1 MTYNN
6 CKFPCNLNNFSR
18 PFHCLLFG
26 ECKKWIWGPV
36 LLFVVAYP
44 SDMRLPTTFLNTNLQ
59 LFNSNVIILGQHTI
73 SMPFEHC
80 RKITPFQM
88 HNVTYCKV
96 STMWV
101 SVGGF
106 DVSWPQR
113 MNLMM
118 ELDLVW
124 LIKYSVSCW
133 VYLGQAQPLKQL
145 SYLRHQSKTI
155 RSQVSVLSSCH
166 FPLTES
172 RGTVFYLTS
181 IKTWAL
187 TSCPTPLPAPQRPFS
202 LPPQRLRRKI
212 GREENQNG

>member
-1 MTYNN
+1 MLAENGPIHDSTFVLRAFSALHEGCLTLPLWVEMTYNN

-26 ECKKWIWGPV
+26 ECKKWIRGPV

-80 RKITPFQM
+80 GKITPFQM

-106 DVSWPQR
+106 DVS
-113 MNLMM
+113 
-118 ELDLVW
+118 
-124 LIKYSVSCW
+124 
-133 VYLGQAQPLKQL
+133 
-145 SYLRHQSKTI
+145 
-155 RSQVSVLSSCH
+155 
-166 FPLTES
+166 
-172 RGTVFYLTS
+172 
-181 IKTWAL
+181 
-187 TSCPTPLPAPQRPFS
+187 
-202 LPPQRLRRKI
+202 
-212 GREENQNG
+212 